1 MVHGKVALKTETNIT
16 KYELNQTHKLLSVV
30 DRLYSRFI
38 SKNIIYEINQISR
51 NYFSKLGRVRDQKGC
66 ITLDTLRTTIKV
78 IIFHKCVFIDYQEN
92 FSKYLELSRP
102 ICVKF
107 QLKPA

>member
-51 NYFSKLGRVRDQKGC
+51 RLIIFQNE
-66 ITLDTLRTTIKV
+66 IV
-78 IIFHKCVFIDYQEN
+78 IIFQNSVGFGIKRAV
-92 FSKYLELSRP
+92 
-102 ICVKF
+102 
-107 QLKPA
+107 

>member
-1 MVHGKVALKTETNIT
+1 MLSTIHHHVRMVHGKVALKTETNIT

-51 NYFSKLGRVRDQKGC
+51 NYFSK
-66 ITLDTLRTTIKV
+66 
-78 IIFHKCVFIDYQEN
+78 
-92 FSKYLELSRP
+92 
-102 ICVKF
+102 
-107 QLKPA
+107 

>member
-1 MVHGKVALKTETNIT
+1 MRLI
-16 KYELNQTHKLLSVV
+16 KLVV
-30 DRLYSRFI
+30 
-38 SKNIIYEINQISR
+38 IIFQNEIVII
-51 NYFSKLGRVRDQKGC
+51 FSKLGRVRDQKGC

-78 IIFHKCVFIDYQEN
+78 IIFHKCVFIDYLKN

-102 ICVKF
+102 ICVKI

>member
-38 SKNIIYEINQISR
+38 SKNIIYEINQISHR
-51 NYFSKLGRVRDQKGC
+51 LIIFQNE
-66 ITLDTLRTTIKV
+66 IV
-78 IIFHKCVFIDYQEN
+78 IIFQN
-92 FSKYLELSRP
+92 
-102 ICVKF
+102 
-107 QLKPA
+107 

>member
-1 MVHGKVALKTETNIT
+1 MVHGKVALKTETYIT

-51 NYFSKLGRVRDQKGC
+51 RLIIFQNE
-66 ITLDTLRTTIKV
+66 IV
-78 IIFHKCVFIDYQEN
+78 IIFQN
-92 FSKYLELSRP
+92 
-102 ICVKF
+102 
-107 QLKPA
+107 